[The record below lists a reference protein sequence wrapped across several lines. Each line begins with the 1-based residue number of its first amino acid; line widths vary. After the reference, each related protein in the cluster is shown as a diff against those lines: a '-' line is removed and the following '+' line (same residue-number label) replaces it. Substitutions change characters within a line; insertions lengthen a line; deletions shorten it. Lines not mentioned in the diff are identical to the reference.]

1 MRVTFCMLSNM
12 FEACAVLWVCV
23 ELKHFIA
30 NHTGSKRHLAGMN
43 DDKCFN
49 CDSVPTK
56 NIMT

>member
-1 MRVTFCMLSNM
+1 MLSNM